1 MGNGFCPTDTLDH
14 NNQAIEF
21 KLCFLGLKQFHPLS
35 SPSQKARLPSPFS
48 EQKIELL
55 DRIALRCKVWNS
67 RGSRVIRKAN
77 TTIAG
82 DSMGRRNTGSEPKRG
97 SFRGSG
103 PQRMIFPHPLLR
115 RNVAKNMSLLL
126 FGSSHAQ

>member
-82 DSMGRRNTGSEPKRG
+82 DSHVSGKRVLPELGRQV
-97 SFRGSG
+97 SG
-103 PQRMIFPHPLLR
+103 LVGTFLGIQPRTLRVSSRLLIR
-115 RNVAKNMSLLL
+115 
-126 FGSSHAQ
+126 SSRTT